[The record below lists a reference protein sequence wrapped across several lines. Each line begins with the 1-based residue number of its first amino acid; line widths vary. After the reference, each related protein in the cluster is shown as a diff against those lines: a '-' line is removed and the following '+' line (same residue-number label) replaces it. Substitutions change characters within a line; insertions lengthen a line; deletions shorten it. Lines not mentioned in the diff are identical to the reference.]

1 MEIAYPNGL
10 FVFILADP
18 EIKYIVRTCICSMV
32 YCNYARQTAP
42 NQQKKRKKKKEKIKL
57 QKTNNKIKIYG

>member
-18 EIKYIVRTCICSMV
+18 EIKYIVRTRICSMV
-32 YCNYARQTAP
+32 YCNYARQHQI
-42 NQQKKRKKKKEKIKL
+42 NKKKEKK
-57 QKTNNKIKIYG
+57 KGKNKATENKQ